1 MKDDLAW
8 RCPSVTPALFVPGAD
23 PPTYLSI
30 FVVGTDKTA
39 NKWNVAVFDSG
50 ADVTLCSEAFAEAN
64 GLNFGGAQLPIHTAD
79 GGSTSTLGSLVST
92 LEFVLAADT
101 PYACSAVAPVQVV
114 AGVSHLYDLIISMEV
129 IAQWSA
135 HVDMKDHQLVFRPQ
149 HWLGGDSELQATL
162 PMLLRSRPSPGSDL
176 TTRLQRPTPPEEWST
191 AISRVSRLCEV

>member
-1 MKDDLAW
+1 M
-8 RCPSVTPALFVPGAD
+8 
-23 PPTYLSI
+23 
-30 FVVGTDKTA
+30 
-39 NKWNVAVFDSG
+39 
-50 ADVTLCSEAFAEAN
+50 
-64 GLNFGGAQLPIHTAD
+64 
-79 GGSTSTLGSLVST
+79 
-92 LEFVLAADT
+92 
-101 PYACSAVAPVQVV
+101 APVQVV

-191 AISRVSRLCEV
+191 AISRVSRLCKV